1 MKDMMR
7 RAVLALGVCVAGA
20 AAGEATNLVGQVR
33 DWVAVSAFADVE
45 SAYWARGKIVDARP
59 YSAQFADVDLKLGA
73 FGRVG
78 AQAWSVSS
86 LSTGGQSARR
96 RNAYNEVDWNL
107 HYEYEWA
114 FAEDWSLWNRV
125 ARQWVTLPGYFPDCK
140 TTLEWHVAQALRN
153 PYLTPYY
160 LLRHATAPE
169 RWNYWEIG
177 AYRTFALAKDL
188 SLTAKLFGDCG
199 DADHFCSQYG
209 PRVGRPNA
217 RYHGGLMALNLV
229 LRLDYALTENWSL
242 FTYVQQFD
250 IVDAD
255 AREAVKASP
264 APEAK
269 RDLTLFGVGMAL
281 AF

>member
-1 MKDMMR
+1 M
-7 RAVLALGVCVAGA
+7 
-20 AAGEATNLVGQVR
+20 
-33 DWVAVSAFADVE
+33 
-45 SAYWARGKIVDARP
+45 
-59 YSAQFADVDLKLGA
+59 
-73 FGRVG
+73 
-78 AQAWSVSS
+78 
-86 LSTGGQSARR
+86 ARR
-96 RNAYNEVDWNL
+96 PGAP
-107 HYEYEWA
+107 
-114 FAEDWSLWNRV
+114 
-125 ARQWVTLPGYFPDCK
+125 QPLP
-140 TTLEWHVAQALRN
+140 
-153 PYLTPYY
+153 TPYY

-199 DADHFCSQYG
+199 DADHFRSQYG

-217 RYHGGLMALNLV
+217 RYHGGPMALNLV